1 MLSLTNNAFSPDYD
15 FVGHE
20 EDDLSAYRNYQYDG
34 DDRDGAESA
43 DDEDEDDEIVTI
55 KLEDDSPTGSATNS
69 ARSSRQSSA
78 CAYPLESFSRR
89 LMVTNLS
96 NSSSSTG
103 SDSEDHFDSHM
114 IVSNSLLAT
123 GMAVPLV
130 APSPPEL
137 TEWGIELDDLDV
149 ELGSDTE
156 LVGPENVGLDEL
168 DAAWGGSGSSQV
180 LETSESMDLEE
191 DSKLKHIEEDLAST
205 SSFLT
210 RSPINN
216 QYSPIMSPVRSIES
230 SLSSLPLPSPAIDS
244 SSSVTK
250 STEFQASHPDTS
262 SIVVYPTIP
271 LSPVIIAKIVQK
283 GVAVYSTEIIDVDTQ
298 VTYSLLRR
306 IDTDFVNCT
315 NLLRLTHTSL
325 VEREKIISE
334 LGETLK
340 VVSGGSEIEGQW
352 LPLAS
357 ALKIKEMFKVSLSS
371 LDVFLKGDLGSFF
384 PAPIPSLTNW
394 AAQQDSV
401 ASSVPTVVVVPKS
414 KARRGSNAKA
424 ARRRSLMTEESERE
438 SSPELLPTR
447 IPGARGSRRN

>member
-1 MLSLTNNAFSPDYD
+1 MLSLTNNAFSTDYN

-20 EDDLSAYRNYQYDG
+20 EDDRSAYRNYQYDG
-34 DDRDGAESA
+34 EDRDGAESA

-89 LMVTNLS
+89 LMVSNLS
-96 NSSSSTG
+96 NSSSSTD

-137 TEWGIELDDLDV
+137 TEWGIELDDLEV

-156 LVGPENVGLDEL
+156 LVGPETVGLDEL
-168 DAAWGGSGSSQV
+168 DAAWGASSQ
-180 LETSESMDLEE
+180 LSQPSESMDLEE
-191 DSKLKHIEEDLAST
+191 DIRIKRHEEDLAST

-210 RSPINN
+210 RSPINTH
-216 QYSPIMSPVRSIES
+216 SPIMSPVRSIES
-230 SLSSLPLPSPAIDS
+230 SLSSLPLPSPATDS
-244 SSSVTK
+244 SFTTARSINT
-250 STEFQASHPDTS
+250 QATHPDTS
-262 SIVVYPTIP
+262 SIIVYPTIP

-334 LGETLK
+334 LDETLK
-340 VVSGGSEIEGQW
+340 VVSGGPDIEGQW

-357 ALKIKEMFKVSLSS
+357 AFRIKEMFQTHLSS
-371 LDVFLKGDLGSFF
+371 LDVFLKGDLGTFF

-394 AAQQDSV
+394 AAQQDPIS
-401 ASSVPTVVVVPKS
+401 SSVTLSTAPKA
-414 KARRGSNAKA
+414 KTRRGSNTRV
-424 ARRRSLMTEESERE
+424 ARRRSLVTEESERE
-438 SSPELLPTR
+438 SSPEVLPTR